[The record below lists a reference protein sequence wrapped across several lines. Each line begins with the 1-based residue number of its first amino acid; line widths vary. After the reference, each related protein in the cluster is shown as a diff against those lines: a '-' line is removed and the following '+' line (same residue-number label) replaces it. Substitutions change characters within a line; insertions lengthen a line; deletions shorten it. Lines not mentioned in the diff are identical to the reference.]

1 MKNKWYTM
9 IDYFMVLIVL
19 TLVTL
24 GILFIYSS
32 SVNSDGISVTNEYI
46 KQIIWASIGF
56 VFMIFITFY
65 DYRRTESL
73 TVYLYIALIFLLVY
87 TRIFGRYVN
96 GAKSWI
102 GIGEFGVQPSEFGK
116 IFFMLFLARY
126 LDISENKNPLKRFI
140 TATVI
145 LLIPMGLILI
155 QPDLGTSSVYIPIFL
170 VMCFIAGVSLRY
182 IMYMV
187 LFGMLTIIFAILPVW
202 NSEITSNPVPAIN
215 ILTNMKLRL
224 ILISSVLVITLLGI
238 VIRRYFKGPNYIF
251 WITYFSSIITLALIF
266 SLAFGK
272 VLKDYQIK
280 RLIIFMNP
288 NVDPLGAGWNIIQSM
303 VAIGAGGIR
312 GQGYLAG
319 TQSHYRFL
327 PQQSTDFIFSI
338 LSEEFG
344 FFGGCLVFALY
355 FVILLKILFIIRKC
369 SNRYGCYI
377 CSGILGMF
385 TFHFI
390 VNVGMVMGMMP
401 ITGIPLLFL
410 SYGGSSLLTAMSCI
424 GFVMSVNCRKNELK

>member
-9 IDYFMVLIVL
+9 IDYGMVLVVL

-32 SVNSDGISVTNEYI
+32 SINSDGISVTNEYI

-56 VFMIFITFY
+56 SFMIFFTFY
-65 DYRRTESL
+65 DYRRTESFAP
-73 TVYLYIALIFLLVY
+73 YLYIILLLLLVY
-87 TRIFGRYVN
+87 TRLFGRYVN

-102 GIGEFGVQPSEFGK
+102 GIGEFGIQPSEFGK

-126 LDISENKNPLKRFI
+126 LDNSNNEVPLKRFVI
-140 TATVI
+140 ATGI
-145 LLIPMGLILI
+145 LLVPMGLILL
-155 QPDLGTSSVYIPIFL
+155 QPDLGTSSVYLPIFL
-170 VMCFIAGVSLRY
+170 VMCFIAGIPIRY

-187 LFGMLTIIFAILPVW
+187 LFGVFTIIFAILPVW
-202 NSEITSNPVPAIN
+202 NTEISANPIAAIN
-215 ILTNMKLRL
+215 ILTSNKLRI
-224 ILISSVLVITLLGI
+224 ILIFSVLLITFLGI
-238 VIRRYFKGPNYIF
+238 VIRRYFKGPDYIF
-251 WITYFSSIITLALIF
+251 WITYFSSIISLSLIF
-266 SLAFGK
+266 SLVFGK
-272 VLKDYQIK
+272 LLKDYQIK

-303 VAIGAGGIR
+303 VAIGAGGIK
-312 GQGYLAG
+312 GQGYLMG

-344 FFGGCLVFALY
+344 FLGGCIVFILY
-355 FVILLKILFIIRKC
+355 FLILLKILIIIRKC
-369 SNRYGCYI
+369 ANRYGCYI
-377 CSGILGMF
+377 CAGILGMF

-410 SYGGSSLLTAMSCI
+410 SYGGSSLLTAMSCM
-424 GFVMSVNCRKNELK
+424 GFIMSVNCRKGELK